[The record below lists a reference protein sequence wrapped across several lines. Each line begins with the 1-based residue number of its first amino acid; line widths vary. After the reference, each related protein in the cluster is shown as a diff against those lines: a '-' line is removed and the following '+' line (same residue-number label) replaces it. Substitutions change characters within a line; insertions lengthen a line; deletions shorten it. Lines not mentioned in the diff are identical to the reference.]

1 MIHKR
6 FLAITIAVALAA
18 SIFSSCSQGETAAKA
33 KKVEKPTSISLMVDG
48 TFLPK
53 ENGQDILVEGYKALT
68 GIELVVNQPAH
79 NEYYQKLNLA
89 FSTGDVP
96 DVVLLGS
103 YAYASYG
110 ANGSL
115 YDLTELY
122 EKSSLKDRVKDP
134 AIIEALKINGRLY
147 GIPYERGN
155 GTVTY
160 VRGDWLEKLG
170 LQPPTNYDEFINMLR
185 LFKNKNPDGLKPD
198 KVIPLTAA
206 GLVNSE
212 YPLDIYLRE
221 FYQDASPDF
230 IKKDGKW
237 IDGMSDPAMV
247 AALKRMRDAYAEGL
261 IDKEIITNKTSTCR
275 DKFYSGV
282 VGVFNYWAGTWNRNL
297 ALNIEKNNPQAKVT
311 PIPAIK
317 ETKYIERPATV
328 IAITKNCK
336 NPEAVFKYFFEF
348 LLDGDK
354 GQTFATF
361 GVEGKT
367 YEIKDGMIQFL
378 PSVQDPAKPF
388 VKAWFSPELP
398 VFDWNPAWK
407 PTDERI
413 TNSLAIFQKDAVS
426 YKVFPSSDTISQLL
440 PELNTIKANYVTKIV
455 YGTLSIEEG
464 LAQYQKD
471 AQKYVEAILAELAKV
486 AP

>member
-1 MIHKR
+1 MMYKR
-6 FLAITIAVALAA
+6 IIPALLVITVVMFAGCGKKA
-18 SIFSSCSQGETAAKA
+18 SDA
-33 KKVEKPTSISLMVDG
+33 KKVEKPVSISLMVDG

-53 ENGQDILVEGYKALT
+53 ENGQDVLVQGYKELT
-68 GIELVVNQPAH
+68 GIDLVVNQPAH

-103 YAYASYG
+103 YAYASYA

-122 EKSSLKDRVKDP
+122 EKSSLKDRIKDP
-134 AIIEALKINGRLY
+134 GIIEAIKVNGKLY
-147 GIPYERGN
+147 GIPYDRGN

-170 LQPPTNYDEFINMLR
+170 LEVPKTYDEFINMLR
-185 LFKNKNPDGLKPD
+185 LFKNKNPDGLAPD

-230 IKKDGKW
+230 IKKNGKW
-237 IDGMSDPAMV
+237 IDGMSDQSMV

-297 ALNIEKNNPQAKVT
+297 ALNIEKNKPQAKVT

-328 IAITKNCK
+328 LAISKSCK
-336 NPEAVFKYFFEF
+336 NPEAVFKYFIEF
-348 LLDGDK
+348 LLDGEK

-378 PSVQDPAKPF
+378 PSIQDPAKPF
-388 VKAWFSPELP
+388 VKAWFSPEIP
-398 VFDWNPAWK
+398 VFSWNPAWK
-407 PTDERI
+407 PSDERI
-413 TNSLAIFQKDAVS
+413 TNSLEIFQKDAVS
-426 YKVFPSSDTISQLL
+426 YKVFPSSDVISQLL
-440 PELNTIKANYVTKIV
+440 PELNTIKANYVTKMV
-455 YGTLSIEEG
+455 YGTLTIDEG

-471 AQKYVEAILAELAKV
+471 AQKYVDAILEELQKID
-486 AP
+486 P